1 MSQFFRTL
9 MAVALVAMAA
19 CSKSK
24 SQAPATE
31 PAKPVPAAATTT
43 IAPPASPAVPAAKF
57 AITFPQ
63 DGAKVPNEIIEVK
76 GVGAVQ
82 GDVLEVS
89 VLTNKW
95 WTQNGQQTIFGDGTW
110 SYGPCF
116 LSGKGELGKHTIRV
130 TLIRNGVQ
138 YTSASVQGVVRD
150 PE

>member
-1 MSQFFRTL
+1 V
-9 MAVALVAMAA
+9 VALVAMAA
-19 CSKSK
+19 CNESKSP
-24 SQAPATE
+24 APSTE
-31 PAKPVPAAATTT
+31 PAKPVTPAVTTTT
-43 IAPPASPAVPAAKF
+43 IAPPASAAVPAAKF
-57 AITFPQ
+57 TITFPQ
-63 DGAKVPNEIIEVK
+63 DGLKVPSEIIEVK
-76 GVGAVQ
+76 GVGAMK

-110 SYGPCF
+110 SYGPCY
-116 LSGKGELGKHTIRV
+116 LSGKGEFNKHTIRV

>member
-1 MSQFFRTL
+1 
-9 MAVALVAMAA
+9 MAA
-19 CSKSK
+19 CNESKSP
-24 SQAPATE
+24 APSTE
-31 PAKPVPAAATTT
+31 PAKPVTPAVRTT
-43 IAPPASPAVPAAKF
+43 IAPPASSAVPAAKF

-63 DGAKVPNEIIEVK
+63 DGTKVPSENIEVK
-76 GVGAVQ
+76 GVGAMK

-110 SYGPCF
+110 SYGPCY
-116 LSGKGELGKHTIRV
+116 LSGKGEFNKHTIRV